1 MIPGA
6 FCSTSAFSTWTRS
19 VYEVEVGSEKIPVEV
34 SIDDSRLSV
43 SKDIE
48 AEEDIFDEFYEILT
62 MVLENMTMLFEG
74 MKKGVDSIQD
84 HSW

>member
-1 MIPGA
+1 MPFVVRACFRLGLDR
-6 FCSTSAFSTWTRS
+6 FT
-19 VYEVEVGSEKIPVEV
+19 EVEVGSEKIPVEV

-62 MVLENMTMLFEG
+62 MGLENMTMLFEG

-84 HSW
+84 YSW